1 MQLILSTKD
10 MQCISKNYFSIT
22 FVVIG
27 VCNEIFGNKHEALT
41 CYDMT
46 TKYDIE
52 VY

>member
-22 FVVIG
+22 FVVLG